1 MDPLKLDQA
10 ALEKQVSRFFDTGMD
25 AFATYGLRAQAAVEG
40 KRLSGDGLGSNAEAD
55 GELLEKVAS
64 PDADG
69 RALLTQSAEKMRLS
83 ERGYHRILRVART
96 IADLDGAA
104 SVKRLLIAEVLSYRR
119 LMPGR

>member
-1 MDPLKLDQA
+1 
-10 ALEKQVSRFFDTGMD
+10 
-25 AFATYGLRAQAAVEG
+25 LRA

-96 IADLDGAA
+96 IADLEGAA